1 MKLEVGMYVRTKNG
15 EIGKLEELYCQD
27 SYEHSVRMKINGY
40 YDSYLLKEIDFEKA
54 SNNIIDLIEVGD
66 YVNGYPVAYI
76 TDLGNEFGKRL
87 SFGNENYVLSS
98 KFNLDKIYIYEED
111 IKSIVTK
118 EMFESMSY
126 KVGD

>member
-1 MKLEVGMYVRTKNG
+1 MELKEGMYVRTKSG

-66 YVNGYPVAYI
+66 YVNGFRVDEVDY
-76 TDLGNEFGKRL
+76 
-87 SFGNENYVLSS
+87 S
-98 KFNLDKIYIYEED
+98 KSTIYIGNTSKVIEEALFSCD

-118 EMFESMSY
+118 EQFESMSY
-126 KVGD
+126 KVGE